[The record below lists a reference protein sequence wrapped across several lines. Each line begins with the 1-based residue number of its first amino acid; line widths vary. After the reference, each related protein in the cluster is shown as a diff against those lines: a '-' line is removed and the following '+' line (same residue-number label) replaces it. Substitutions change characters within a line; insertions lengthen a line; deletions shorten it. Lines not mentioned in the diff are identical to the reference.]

1 MSSNTFLVDA
11 ASRRAALLQRYSA
24 GLEKSMADRVADAL
38 KAAAIDVITIE
49 GSDGKVRLETVNN
62 YRGRI
67 TTAEA
72 ELWDELLELAIEEG
86 EFSTEMFEE
95 AISADIEKVPD
106 IDMTAQVSRAQI
118 DVLPGQRVTIPSMLS
133 QFTEAKAKQINAIIQ
148 DGFTEGLT
156 QQQMVSRILEVEPL
170 QRRQAASLARTGS
183 NAVSSIARYSTMSAN
198 SDVLLGYEWVATLDD
213 RTSLVC
219 ASRDGMVYPFSETS
233 PKPPAHF
240 SACPQDTMI
249 TTKRGMVP
257 IQDVKVGDL
266 VMTHAGRWKPVTCV
280 MAKPHK
286 GKIKTLVDNF
296 GNRVSLT
303 DEHPVLTELG
313 YVGAVDLDIGHN
325 VFNYRNKL
333 SSLKHWLF
341 GALVKDRV
349 LIDSHNL
356 ETETTERLV
365 AYTVTSFSAGVS
377 SAINLNNNIA
387 DNEVANVPANNLLK
401 LIPYAQLIKNIFHKV
416 FVKCRVFK

>member
-38 KAAAIDVITIE
+38 KAAAIDIITIE

-133 QFTEAKAKQINAIIQ
+133 QFTEAKAKQINTIIQ

-240 SACPQDTMI
+240 SCRSTI
-249 TTKRGMVP
+249 VP
-257 IQDVKVGDL
+257 KVDPRYDLLSAVKGD
-266 VMTHAGRWKPVTCV
+266 RP
-280 MAKPHK
+280 
-286 GKIKTLVDNF
+286 
-296 GNRVSLT
+296 S
-303 DEHPVLTELG
+303 
-313 YVGAVDLDIGHN
+313 VGASGAKEVSAQVTYGGW
-325 VFNYRNKL
+325 
-333 SSLKHWLF
+333 LK
-341 GALVKDRV
+341 RQPP
-349 LIDSHNL
+349 
-356 ETETTERLV
+356 
-365 AYTVTSFSAGVS
+365 SFQ
-377 SAINLNNNIA
+377 
-387 DNEVANVPANNLLK
+387 NEVLGDARAKLFRNGGLAIGKFTNFDGRTYTLAELKRLYPVAFDKANL
-401 LIPYAQLIKNIFHKV
+401 
-416 FVKCRVFK
+416 